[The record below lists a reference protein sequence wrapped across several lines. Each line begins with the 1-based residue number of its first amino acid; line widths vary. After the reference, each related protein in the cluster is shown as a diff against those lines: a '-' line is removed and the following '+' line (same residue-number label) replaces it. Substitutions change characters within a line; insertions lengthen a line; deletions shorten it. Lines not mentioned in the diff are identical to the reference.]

1 MVMKKYNTVYKAY
14 MVATQSLITL
24 MYIDQQ
30 IYTRIYIYIYNG
42 SLLSLQEHVRAAR
55 ARTEERRGAKVG
67 YVNDI

>member
-30 IYTRIYIYIYNG
+30 IYTRIYIYNG